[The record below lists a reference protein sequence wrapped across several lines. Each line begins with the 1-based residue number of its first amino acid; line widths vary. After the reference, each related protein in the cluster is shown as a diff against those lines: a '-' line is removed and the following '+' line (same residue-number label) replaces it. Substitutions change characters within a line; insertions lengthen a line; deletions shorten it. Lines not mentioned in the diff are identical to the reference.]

1 MPFPPNNP
9 PVDARARADTS
20 SGIFGDLSAVVSTP
34 PGAYLSSQQKESK
47 GAPSL
52 KVLYLLTTF
61 PLLSE
66 TFVKREVRALSRFP
80 LELDIFSLWSG
91 QPEFEGHRVNLF
103 PKWKLLTLVWWL
115 PFWLVRKPGA
125 LARLIGN
132 LFQRKPAS
140 LTDFAA
146 TMIGIAFAVSHA
158 RHFSKAGHRPALI
171 HAGWATMPATAGQLL
186 SALIDVPFTFQAN
199 AFDIFRDGGDWL
211 LPGKLEDAGLVITA
225 TDYARDALITRGAP
239 AAKVVTI
246 RRGLSVLPP
255 RGPSRSLRSPLRLL
269 SVGRLVE
276 KKGFRRQ
283 IEILAG
289 LKAAGFRFQSRIIGG
304 GPLEKD
310 LRALVKARN
319 LEREVTLMGP
329 QSYTVCRQQYHWAD
343 VFLFTGEVAANGDR
357 DGLPNVVCEA
367 MACGVPVVATPVA
380 GVPEAVRDGETGVI
394 VADTDPAAWCSALSR
409 LRDDG
414 EFYGHIRDAACA
426 WIRENFDIDINAR
439 LLAYCFY
446 SVARRNAAA
455 WVQEYAP
462 ANGDRSVGE
471 SPGRPPRPVK
481 RKLETGE
488 RVT

>member
-1 MPFPPNNP
+1 MPLPPNNLSVNGRVRP
-9 PVDARARADTS
+9 DVS
-20 SGIFGDLSAVVSTP
+20 SGVFDNQATAASTP
-34 PGAYLSSQQKESK
+34 VGAHPWLEQKGSS
-47 GAPSL
+47 GARPL
-52 KVLYLLTTF
+52 KLLYLLTTF

-66 TFVKREVRALSRFP
+66 TFVKREVRALSRLP

-91 QPEFEGHRVNLF
+91 QPEFEGHRINLF
-103 PKWKLLTLVWWL
+103 PKRKLLTLLWWL
-115 PFWLVRKPGA
+115 PYWLVRKPRA
-125 LARLIGN
+125 LARLVGDM
-132 LFQRKPAS
+132 LRKMPSS

-146 TMIGIAFAVSHA
+146 TMLGVAFALTHA
-158 RHFSKAGHRPALI
+158 RYFSKAGHRPELI
-171 HAGWATMPATAGQLL
+171 HGGWATMPATAGQLL
-186 SALIDVPFTFQAN
+186 GALIDVPFTFQAN

-211 LPGKLEDAGLVITA
+211 LPGKLKDAGLVITS
-225 TDYARDALITRGAP
+225 TDYARDALIARGAP
-239 AAKVVTI
+239 ASKVVTI

-269 SVGRLVE
+269 SIGRLVE

-310 LRALVKARN
+310 LRALVKALD
-319 LEREVTLMGP
+319 LEREVALMGP
-329 QSYTVCRQQYHWAD
+329 QSYTICQQQYHWAD

-394 VADTDPAAWCSALSR
+394 VSEGDAAAWRSALSR

-414 EFYGHIRDAACA
+414 EFYGRIRDAACA
-426 WIRENFDIDINAR
+426 WIRENFDIAINAR
-439 LLAYCFY
+439 LLAYCFH
-446 SVARRNAAA
+446 SVARRDSAA
-455 WVQEYAP
+455 WVQGYP
-462 ANGDRSVGE
+462 RANNDPLVDG
-471 SPGRPPRPVK
+471 SPGRPPRPLK
-481 RKLETGE
+481 RKLHAGE
-488 RVT
+488 QAT